1 MKTLWITTSLVA
13 IGLFLVPGAAS
24 ADRWED
30 HSKHQKKQWE
40 RYYDD
45 REDALED
52 WYDAEKD
59 RLEEAREQAL
69 RHAPRYEH
77 DRIKHYYRSQEKAL
91 KRDYEYREEAL
102 EHEEDRHLDAL
113 KHGWPRHGG
122 ARYDEYYGPAY
133 PVPQGPVFPPAY
145 QAPHWER
152 GAAVPVPESDRP
164 RWGMR
169 IGPFS
174 FGTR

>member
-1 MKTLWITTSLVA
+1 MKCLWTTVSLIA
-13 IGLFLVPGAAS
+13 IGLFVVPGAAS

-30 HSKHQKKQWE
+30 YSKHQKKQWE
-40 RYYDD
+40 RHYED

-69 RHAPRYEH
+69 RHAPRYER
-77 DRIKHYYRSQEKAL
+77 DRIKHYFRDQEKAL

-113 KHGWPRHGG
+113 KDGRLKHGG
-122 ARYDEYYGPAY
+122 TRYYPYGPAY

-145 QAPHWER
+145 QAPHRER
-152 GAAVPVPESDRP
+152 GVAVPVPENDRP
-164 RWGMR
+164 RRGARM
-169 IGPFS
+169 GPFL